1 MKNLA
6 TVDQALQEIKKG
18 KMLILIDHP
27 KRENEGDFY
36 IPATKLT
43 PKHLM
48 MMVRVGG
55 GLVCCAITQKR
66 AHRLKLPLMVPQAEN
81 TEKTKVNFTISVN
94 AKKGISTGVSA
105 FDRVKTIKVLAS
117 PKSKPS
123 DLLRPG
129 HVLGLVAS
137 EGGILKRA
145 GHTEAAVELSRLAGL
160 TEAGVVCEILREDG
174 KMAKLPDLIKLSK
187 QLNIKILAIDD
198 LIKYLNE

>member
-36 IPATKLT
+36 IPASQLT

-48 MMVRVGG
+48 IMVRVGG
-55 GLVCCAITQKR
+55 GLVCCAITQQQ

-105 FDRVKTIKVLAS
+105 FDRVKTIKVLVN
-117 PKSKPS
+117 PKSKPG

-137 EGGILKRA
+137 DGGILKRA

-174 KMAKLPDLIKLSK
+174 KMAKMADLTALSK

-198 LIKYLNE
+198 LIKYLNG